1 MGPFPY
7 PLHYEVNFLA
17 RRYAVQDSI
26 TVDQA
31 FHKLFEHGNHFS
43 DLEPTD
49 EGESESPK

>member
-7 PLHYEVNFLA
+7 PLDYEVNFLA
-17 RRYAVQDSI
+17 WRSTVQDSI

-31 FHKLFEHGNHFS
+31 FHKLFEDGDHFS

-49 EGESESPK
+49 ERES